1 MTGTDSRKRKQ
12 ADTDSE
18 ENKFKKVKL
27 CCFLCKSPFSYDSG
41 CPIKSKLCN
50 TNHTYLEVLTK
61 LFQKENF
68 QTSIATADFSNSAL
82 CFKCK
87 PLVEDLFRLQHQL
100 RTKKNEIMG
109 IFKSSLK
116 NDSSDSPPPPDALD
130 LSQNGKIKQ
139 TKKKKASCNSGG
151 ANVYNIE
158 KLLLKK
164 GSKYLVKWEGYP
176 DSENTWEPASSIP
189 ELILNF
195 YEEDK
200 SRFGLPAPDMVDE
213 TGDVF
218 EVEEILERRENG
230 NQIEYLVKW
239 KTIKHPVENTWE
251 EASTIPVKIV
261 QNFEKALKTTP
272 EFVCNGKRQSKTP
285 KKLLEGAECSDSMST
300 PKSTSKSKIIDKES
314 KKLGRKSSKE
324 VYNIESLIKR
334 DGNKYLIK
342 WENFPSSQN
351 TWEPRSSI
359 PKFVLEF
366 YEKDPNLLG
375 KPAPSEPEEE
385 SQTDDEEEYEVEKVL
400 KKRTRKGKKE
410 YFVKWKNYDETTW
423 EPMENLQNAINLI
436 EMFDNDLD
444 KEMPEHE
451 EYEVEKVLKK
461 RTRKGKKEY
470 FVKWKNYDETTWE
483 PMENL
488 QNAINLIEIFDNDLD
503 KEMPEQPEYE
513 VEKVL
518 KKRTRKGK
526 EEYFVKWKNFDETT
540 WEPLNHLANAK
551 NLIDAFNKAQETES
565 ANAEPE
571 PEYEVEV
578 VLDKRIK
585 RGKLEYFV
593 KWKNFDETTWEPLA
607 HLLNVK
613 DLIDNYEKDQIQK
626 EVTSILGPEA
636 SQDPKKVE
644 LEYEVETIME
654 KRFRKGRVEYFVK
667 WKHYDETT
675 WEPVKNLGNIQDL
688 IEEFERKQDGEVK
701 PASSSKVKRM
711 SKASQEPQENG
722 DKHEDE
728 DVFEVE
734 KVLEK
739 RFRKGRVEY
748 FVKWKNY
755 DETTWEP
762 LKNLTN
768 VQALIDKFEKEQD

>member
-1 MTGTDSRKRKQ
+1 
-12 ADTDSE
+12 
-18 ENKFKKVKL
+18 
-27 CCFLCKSPFSYDSG
+27 
-41 CPIKSKLCN
+41 
-50 TNHTYLEVLTK
+50 
-61 LFQKENF
+61 
-68 QTSIATADFSNSAL
+68 
-82 CFKCK
+82 
-87 PLVEDLFRLQHQL
+87 
-100 RTKKNEIMG
+100 MG

-130 LSQNGKIKQ
+130 LAQNANVKQ
-139 TKKKKASCNSGG
+139 SKKKKATSNSGG

-261 QNFEKALKTTP
+261 QNFEKALKITP

-385 SQTDDEEEYEVEKVL
+385 SQTGDEEYEVEKVL

-423 EPMENLQNAINLI
+423 EPLENLQNAINLI

-444 KEMPEHE
+444 KEIPEHE

-488 QNAINLIEIFDNDLD
+488 QNAINLIEKFDNDQD
-503 KEMPEQPEYE
+503 KEIPEQAEYE

-540 WEPLNHLANAK
+540 WEPLNHLTNAK

-613 DLIDNYEKDQIQK
+613 DLIDNYEKDQVIK
-626 EVTSILGPEA
+626 I
-636 SQDPKKVE
+636 
-644 LEYEVETIME
+644 I
-654 KRFRKGRVEYFVK
+654 F
-667 WKHYDETT
+667 
-675 WEPVKNLGNIQDL
+675 I
-688 IEEFERKQDGEVK
+688 
-701 PASSSKVKRM
+701 
-711 SKASQEPQENG
+711 
-722 DKHEDE
+722 
-728 DVFEVE
+728 
-734 KVLEK
+734 
-739 RFRKGRVEY
+739 
-748 FVKWKNY
+748 
-755 DETTWEP
+755 
-762 LKNLTN
+762 
-768 VQALIDKFEKEQD
+768 